1 MIFVSSPFFKTGNK
15 EKEQERII
23 SSYTK
28 VEMKV
33 NKQKFSLF
41 LSRSDTKKTIRE
53 QELLQHEGTSESEV
67 HTSNYKGKAAGMFD
81 R

>member
-1 MIFVSSPFFKTGNK
+1 
-15 EKEQERII
+15 
-23 SSYTK
+23 
-28 VEMKV
+28 MKV

-53 QELLQHEGTSESEV
+53 QQLLQHEGTSESEV